1 MKYSKVKGC
10 GLWNNYKE
18 TDTQSLRLIHPD
30 RENIHT
36 DRDTNK
42 DAGTETAQTKRQTN
56 YVRTVSET

>member
-1 MKYSKVKGC
+1 M
-10 GLWNNYKE
+10 WNNYKE